1 MIWLNTYWTWQYF
14 LMLLFVFITLWMAY
28 FHWWPRYG
36 YYRKWQLYS
45 IYAGQWVWPTLGTF
59 FFHCWW

>member
-28 FHWWPRYG
+28 FHWWP
-36 YYRKWQLYS
+36 LYS